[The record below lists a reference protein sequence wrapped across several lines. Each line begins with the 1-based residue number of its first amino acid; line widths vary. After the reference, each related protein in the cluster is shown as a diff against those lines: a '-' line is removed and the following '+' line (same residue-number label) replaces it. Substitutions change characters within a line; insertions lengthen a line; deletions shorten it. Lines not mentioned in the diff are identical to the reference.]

1 MEREMGYELQIRA
14 GALISVNSI
23 AKWILSTAIARMPG
37 APIFKFALPKMRACT
52 MNEYTTLW
60 SEALKSE
67 RRNIKMNEDFCDAM
81 NAAIA
86 AGLER
91 APTKRHRQS
100 SSDGLSEPTLASCFL
115 FPKVALQ
122 KHKIC

>member
-1 MEREMGYELQIRA
+1 
-14 GALISVNSI
+14 
-23 AKWILSTAIARMPG
+23 MPG
-37 APIFKFALPKMRACT
+37 APIAKVVLPMMGHA

-67 RRNIKMNEDFCDAM
+67 RRKIKMNEDFCDAM

-91 APTKRHRQS
+91 APTTART
-100 SSDGLSEPTLASCFL
+100 EPVGRPSKTTLASCL
-115 FPKVALQ
+115 LCPKLALQ
-122 KHKIC
+122 KQKICQ